1 MTVKNF
7 ELVLLHYILDI
18 QDIRSRDLMS
28 SWLNNF
34 KIIKNINSRNCFV
47 NIF

>member
-1 MTVKNF
+1 MIVKNF

-18 QDIRSRDLMS
+18 PDIRSRDIMS
-28 SWLNNF
+28 LWLNNF
-34 KIIKNINSRNCFV
+34 KIIKNINSIKCFV